1 MDWVVRLI
9 SLVRGVRAE
18 MRVPPG
24 ARIPLLLRNASE
36 ATLARLDAHRELIA
50 SLARL
55 SSAEV
60 LAGGVPK
67 GAVEAVLDEATIVL
81 PIAEVIDVEAE
92 RARLD
97 KEIARLDG
105 EITRFDRKL
114 ANEKFI
120 AKAPAEVVETERERR
135 AEAMSAREKL
145 DEAARRLASL

>member
-1 MDWVVRLI
+1 
-9 SLVRGVRAE
+9 
-18 MRVPPG
+18 
-24 ARIPLLLRNASE
+24 
-36 ATLARLDAHRELIA
+36 
-50 SLARL
+50 
-55 SSAEV
+55 
-60 LAGGVPK
+60 
-67 GAVEAVLDEATIVL
+67 VEAVLDEATIVL

-97 KEIARLDG
+97 KEIARLEG